1 MYQHELSDREG
12 YDLFRRAIE
21 ERCDEA
27 WSAIYTRYRPLL
39 VAWSRQSHARTP
51 SAEAAE
57 DLADRALARAWAA
70 LTPERF
76 AQFAGLPALLSYLR
90 ACVTATV
97 IDSSRIEV
105 TRDRAYQKLVSHAV
119 LTPEQIVVD
128 ESVRVA
134 LWRTIAP
141 LVASDRERIVLIESF
156 VLALAPRQIHTRH
169 PDYFTDVGEVY
180 GAKRNLINRLLRSRD
195 LQRLYDELW
204 A

>member
-1 MYQHELSDREG
+1 MYQHELSDCEG
-12 YDLFRRAIE
+12 YDLFRRAIV

-27 WSAIYTRYRPLL
+27 WSAIYSCYRPLL

-51 SAEAAE
+51 SCEAAE

-76 AQFAGLPALLSYLR
+76 AKFAGLPALLAYLR
-90 ACVTATV
+90 ACVATTV

-105 TRDRAYQKLVSHAV
+105 TRDRAYQKLETRAVS
-119 LTPEQIVVD
+119 TPEQIVVD
-128 ESVRVA
+128 DSVRAA
-134 LWRTIAP
+134 LWRAIVP
-141 LVASDRERIVLIESF
+141 LVASEREKIVLIESF
-156 VLALAPRQIHTRH
+156 VLALAPRQIQTRH
-169 PDYFTDVGEVY
+169 PECFVDVGEVY